1 MGNNVQMNLLFHQA
15 FLIFQFK
22 DNAAF
27 PFPSS
32 LHFHSIVNFPLKSFQ
47 VHGFLISSGEII
59 EMDGARLMPL
69 RIKNVAYKG
78 VLN

>member
-1 MGNNVQMNLLFHQA
+1 MNLLLH
-15 FLIFQFK
+15 LISPFK
-22 DNAAF
+22 DNAAL
-27 PFPSS
+27 PFIS

-69 RIKNVAYKG
+69 KIKNVANKG